1 MSHQQPAHDSGTTP
15 RRVGVLHRTGAWCA
29 RHFVIVIVLWVA
41 ALAAFQGL
49 QHAFG
54 GDYSDNFAIPGTQS
68 QDGLDVLKA
77 HDPAAGGYGSQV
89 VVHDADKPLSGLSSQ
104 MSSTVAS
111 LQKLP
116 DVLSVQNPLTAQ
128 SSAVGPV
135 SGDGKTAYITIRF
148 SVQPSTLGS
157 GYLHGVDS
165 AVQPLRAAGAEVEYG
180 GSLGELARPA
190 ANDRISEAIGFGV
203 AVLVLLIGFGSLLA
217 ALLPLITA
225 LICVVC
231 GLGLLGLLAAATTFA
246 TVSPTLATMI
256 GLGVGIDYALFLVT
270 RHRQNLM
277 DGEDPVAAAG
287 TATATSGRAVLLSGC
302 TVIIALCGLW
312 VSGIGFIGKLGVA
325 AAVTVVT
332 AVLGALTLVP
342 AMLGLIGR
350 HIDRIHVRKPI
361 AEVEADAEP
370 APATGPRTGSGAG
383 SASGGGATGP
393 APAGESKGADA
404 GGDRPGAGSAGDR
417 AGAGSAGGAPGPAPG
432 RGAGQGPDARP
443 VPGRVRTTTHGTWH
457 RYAQRVERRPWWFLA
472 GGVVVLAVLAFPV
485 FFIQLGHIGD
495 GADPKSFTD
504 RRAYDLMSSA
514 FGPGSNGPL
523 TLVVDQSK
531 VPQDDRSSLESKV
544 QQSLTKVP
552 NAAVITPLTPTQDG
566 DVLTATAYS
575 AAAPQDARTTSLAN
589 HLTDDVL
596 PDAVSGTAARTY
608 VTGTTAAQVDFLDIV
623 ASRLPLIIAVV
634 VGLAFL
640 VILAVFRGVLVAV
653 KAALLNVLSIAASY
667 GVVVAVFQ
675 WGWGGPALGVSG
687 DVPIESYVPMMMFAI
702 VFGLSMDYEIFLLTR
717 IHEAWLATRDPRAS
731 VAHALEITARVITCA
746 ALIMVSVFAAFILSD
761 NIVVKMLGLGL
772 AVSVLIDA
780 TVVRLLL
787 VPAVMTLLGRAAWWT
802 PRWLDRILPHL
813 DAEGSEDRE
822 PPAAPVR
829 H

>member
-1 MSHQQPAHDSGTTP
+1 MSHQQPAHDPGTAA
-15 RRVGVLHRTGAWCA
+15 RRAGVLHATGAWCA
-29 RHFVIVIVLWVA
+29 RHFVIVIVLWLA
-41 ALAAFQGL
+41 ALAAVQVV
-49 QHAFG
+49 QHAYG
-54 GDYSDNFAIPGTQS
+54 GDYSDNFSIPGTQS
-68 QDGLDVLKA
+68 QDGLDVLEA
-77 HDPAAGGYGSQV
+77 HAPSAGGYSSQV
-89 VVHDADKPLSGLSSQ
+89 VVHDADKSLSGLSSQ
-104 MSSTVAS
+104 MSTTVGS

-116 DVLSVQNPLTAQ
+116 DVLSAQNPLTAP
-128 SSAVGPV
+128 SSSGGPDVGPL
-135 SGDGKTAYITIRF
+135 SSDGKTAYITVRF

-157 GYLHGVDS
+157 GYLDGVDS

-180 GSLGELARPA
+180 GSLGELARPDT
-190 ANDRISEAIGFGV
+190 NDRTSEAIGFGV

-277 DGEDPVAAAG
+277 DGSDPVAAAG
-287 TATATSGRAVLLSGC
+287 AATATSGRAVLLSGC

-312 VSGIGFIGKLGVA
+312 VSGIGFIGKLGLA

-342 AMLGLIGR
+342 AMLGMIGR

-361 AEVEADAEP
+361 AEVEADTAPGPETRRESGPEP
-370 APATGPRTGSGAG
+370 A
-383 SASGGGATGP
+383 
-393 APAGESKGADA
+393 
-404 GGDRPGAGSAGDR
+404 
-417 AGAGSAGGAPGPAPG
+417 AGAGPGHTSPPASEPGPSSSPG
-432 RGAGQGPDARP
+432 QERA
-443 VPGRVRTTTHGTWH
+443 THGTWH

-523 TLVVDQSK
+523 TLVIDQSE
-531 VPQDDRSSLESKV
+531 VPQSDRSALESQA
-544 QQSLTKVP
+544 QQALTKVP
-552 NAAVITPLTPTQDG
+552 DAAVVTPLAATSDG

-575 AAAPQDARTTSLAN
+575 VAAPQDARTTGLVN
-589 HLTDDVL
+589 HLSDDVL
-596 PDAVSGTAARTY
+596 PDAVSGTAANTY

-623 ASRLPLIIAVV
+623 SSRLPLIIAVV

-717 IHEAWLATRDPRAS
+717 IHEAWLATGDPKAS

-746 ALIMVSVFAAFILSD
+746 ALIMVSVFAAFLISD

-813 DAEGSEDRE
+813 DAEGDAKARG
-822 PPAAPVR
+822 
-829 H
+829 

>member
-1 MSHQQPAHDSGTTP
+1 MSHQQPAHGSGTP
-15 RRVGVLHRTGAWCA
+15 VRRAGMLYATGSWCA
-29 RHFVIVIVLWVA
+29 RHFVVVIVLWIAGLVA
-41 ALAAFQGL
+41 LQAV
-49 QHAFG
+49 QHAYG

-68 QDGLDVLKA
+68 QDGLDVLEKHA
-77 HDPAAGGYGSQV
+77 PSAGGYSSQV
-89 VVHDADKPLSGLSSQ
+89 VVHDADKSLSGLSSQ
-104 MSSTVAS
+104 MSTVVGS
-111 LQKLP
+111 LQKLA
-116 DVLSVQNPLTAQ
+116 DVLSAQNPLTAP
-128 SSAVGPV
+128 SSTGGPDVGPL
-135 SGDGKTAYITIRF
+135 SADGKTAYITVRF
-148 SVQPSTLGS
+148 SEQPSSLGS
-157 GYLHGVDS
+157 GYLDGVDS
-165 AVQPLRAAGAEVEYG
+165 AVRPLRSAGAEVEYG
-180 GSLGELARPA
+180 GSLGELARPK
-190 ANDRISEAIGFGV
+190 ANDRVSEAIGFGV

-277 DGEDPVAAAG
+277 DGRDPVAAAG
-287 TATATSGRAVLLSGC
+287 AATATSGRAVLLSGC

-342 AMLGLIGR
+342 AVLGLTGR
-350 HIDRIHVRKPI
+350 YIDRIHVRKPV
-361 AEVEADAEP
+361 AEVEPGPEPGAEAGAEP
-370 APATGPRTGSGAG
+370 G
-383 SASGGGATGP
+383 
-393 APAGESKGADA
+393 
-404 GGDRPGAGSAGDR
+404 
-417 AGAGSAGGAPGPAPG
+417 PG
-432 RGAGQGPDARP
+432 RGAR
-443 VPGRVRTTTHGTWH
+443 PGREPTTERGPTTHGTWH

-472 GGVVVLAVLAFPV
+472 AGVVVLAVLAFPV
-485 FFIQLGHIGD
+485 LFIQLGHIGD
-495 GADPKSFTD
+495 GADPRSFTD

-523 TLVVDQSK
+523 TLVIDQSE
-531 VPQDDRSSLESKV
+531 VPQSDRSGLESQA
-544 QQSLTKVP
+544 QQSLAKVP
-552 NAAVITPLTPTQDG
+552 DAAFITPLAATQDG

-575 AAAPQDARTTSLAN
+575 VAAPQDERTTSLVD
-589 HLTDDVL
+589 HLSDDVL
-596 PDAVSGTAARTY
+596 PAAVHGTAADTY

-623 ASRLPLIIAVV
+623 SSRLPLIIAVV

-640 VILAVFRGVLVAV
+640 VILAVFRGLLVAV

-717 IHEAWLATRDPRAS
+717 IHEAWLATNDPRAS

-746 ALIMVSVFAAFILSD
+746 ALIMVSVFAAFIISD

-802 PRWLDRILPHL
+802 PRWLDRVLPHL
-813 DAEGSEDRE
+813 DAEGSGTTGG
-822 PPAAPVR
+822 AKASGNT
-829 H
+829 